1 MKIYKN
7 SVFVSDLKDGYIFFD
22 TSALIATLNF
32 ETIYKEILVELKKND
47 CIFLSIPA
55 ISIEFSRTDSIEG
68 YNKRINF
75 LKSLSLGFYSIEK
88 NISENI
94 FPLNIVLQR
103 INQKIDYTDFL
114 LYFCLFKF
122 RTAFLFTE
130 NHSHFSTNLLDR
142 TQILTIDQGNDQIRN
157 MAFYKFS
164 EEKYQKILEKLKS
177 EE

>member
-7 SVFVSDLKDGYIFFD
+7 NALASDLKDSYIFFD
-22 TSALIATLNF
+22 TSALIALLNF
-32 ETIYKEILVELKKND
+32 DTIYKEILVELKNLD

-55 ISIEFSRTDSIEG
+55 VSIEFSRTDSIEG

-75 LKSLSLGFYSIEK
+75 LKSLSLGFYPIEK
-88 NISENI
+88 NIGDNI
-94 FPLNIVLQR
+94 FPLNIILQR

-122 RTAFLFTE
+122 RKAFLFTE

-142 TQILTIDQGNDQIRN
+142 TQILTIDQGNEQIRN
-157 MAFYKFS
+157 IAFYRFS
-164 EEKYQKILEKLKS
+164 EEKYQKILEKLKTS
-177 EE
+177 E